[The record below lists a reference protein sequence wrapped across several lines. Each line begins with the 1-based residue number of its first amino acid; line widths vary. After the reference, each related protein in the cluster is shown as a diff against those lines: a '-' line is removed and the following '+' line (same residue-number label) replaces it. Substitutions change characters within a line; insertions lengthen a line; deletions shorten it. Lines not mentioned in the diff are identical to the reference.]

1 MTVFYDRKAQKKEGR
16 PADPDFAFVG
26 CLAVFC
32 ILAAAE
38 AQYFCLP
45 FREIKGYAA
54 DIERGF
60 EVKNS
65 ASTKR
70 VTKKYGFPIYFYRQ
84 VCYNY

>member
-1 MTVFYDRKAQKKEGR
+1 MQQKQLKTGVGTVDQTV
-16 PADPDFAFVG
+16 PAP
-26 CLAVFC
+26 VFC

-65 ASTKR
+65 ASAKR

>member
-1 MTVFYDRKAQKKEGR
+1 MQQKQLKTGVGTVDQTVSA
-16 PADPDFAFVG
+16 P
-26 CLAVFC
+26 VFC
-32 ILAAAE
+32 VLAAAK
-38 AQYFCLP
+38 AQYFCLL

-70 VTKKYGFPIYFYRQ
+70 VTKKYGFPIYFYR
-84 VCYNY
+84 

>member
-1 MTVFYDRKAQKKEGR
+1 MQQKQLKTGVGTVDQTV
-16 PADPDFAFVG
+16 PAP
-26 CLAVFC
+26 VFC

-70 VTKKYGFPIYFYRQ
+70 VTKKYGFPIYFYR
-84 VCYNY
+84 